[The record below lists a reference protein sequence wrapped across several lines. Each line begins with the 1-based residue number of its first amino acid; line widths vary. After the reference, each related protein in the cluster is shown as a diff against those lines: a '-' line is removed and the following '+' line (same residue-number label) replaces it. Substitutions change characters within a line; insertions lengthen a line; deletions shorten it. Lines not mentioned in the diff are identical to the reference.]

1 MSLPT
6 KQIRILHAAETVKG
20 GIATVMRQLV
30 SAQSASTELN
40 VVGCLVPAAH
50 AGELVPVD
58 SKILRVYARTG
69 RNAISLLRFFCAFT
83 WLVVRDRPDVVHLH
97 STFAGILGRLSL
109 LFLRGLIRPRI
120 VYCPHA
126 FSFLMHTSSATRS
139 AYVFIEK
146 VLAFRTDRI
155 ICVSE
160 HEMRHAIE
168 SGLPSDRLVLIH
180 NGVMEK
186 LPKTHA
192 IRRNANCVHLLF
204 VGRLDR
210 QKGFDVLLESMEAL
224 EREAFHLTVVGGS
237 VHDRTNAPAR
247 SNITYVGWL
256 DAIGTECA
264 FRAADVLIVPSRWEG
279 FAMVPLEA
287 MSHGLPVIAS
297 DSSSF
302 PEMITHGVNGLLFPV
317 EDSAMLVECIRSRSI
332 EDWATMGHN
341 GYLMHRERFTSSRM
355 LRETAHIYFDVTRTS
370 SGSTATRP
378 RDSIKAMSAMAIDGE
393 MQKQGSAYAALELIP
408 LVSVYIPTKNRLPL
422 LQRAVQSVLNQT
434 YPNIELV
441 VADDGSTDG
450 SREYLSALAESGTIK
465 LVLMPSSMGA
475 CVARNFAITA
485 STGEFVTGLDDD
497 DYFLPHRIADFVDR
511 WRRLDGSYGAVAG
524 LYQATRLL
532 LVSGE
537 ERIFTKMQTSS
548 EELRSRNH
556 VGTQV
561 FAPKEHFI
569 GAGLFDPAMPCW
581 QDWDLWTRMAARF
594 GTFIGGGN
602 DSYVWDMSTVSSH
615 TSNKPE
621 FQIRH
626 GFMLFAHKLK
636 LRSHW
641 DRAGPLG
648 TLSLYPQ
655 VRLAAAEI
663 VTLALSAHWRY
674 AVKYVARKVLGESYS
689 HRLRMYF
696 KQKATQ
702 RI

>member
-1 MSLPT
+1 M
-6 KQIRILHAAETVKG
+6 
-20 GIATVMRQLV
+20 
-30 SAQSASTELN
+30 
-40 VVGCLVPAAH
+40 
-50 AGELVPVD
+50 
-58 SKILRVYARTG
+58 
-69 RNAISLLRFFCAFT
+69 LRFFCAFT
-83 WLVVRDRPDVVHLH
+83 WLVIRERPDVVHLH
-97 STFAGILGRLSL
+97 STFAGILGRFSL

-126 FSFLMHTSSATRS
+126 FAFLMQTSSVTRS
-139 AYVFIEK
+139 AYAFIERA
-146 VLAFRTDRI
+146 LALWTDRI

-160 HEMRHAIE
+160 HEMRHAVE
-168 SGLPSDRLVLIH
+168 SGLPHDRLVLIH
-180 NGVMEK
+180 NGVSERM
-186 LPKTHA
+186 PKSGVVGDA
-192 IRRNANCVHLLF
+192 SDVQLLF
-204 VGRLDR
+204 VGRLDH
-210 QKGFDVLLESMEAL
+210 QKGFDVLLDAMEKL
-224 EREAFHLTVVGGS
+224 EHEAFHLTVVGGS
-237 VHDRTNAPAR
+237 VLGRTQPPAR
-247 SNITYVGWL
+247 PNITYAGWL
-256 DAIGTECA
+256 DAGGAERA

-297 DSSSF
+297 DCSSF

-317 EDSAMLVECIRSRSI
+317 EDGAMLVECIRSRSI
-332 EDWATMGHN
+332 GEWAAMGRN
-341 GYLMHRERFTSSRM
+341 GYLTHRERFTSSRM
-355 LRETAHIYFDVTRTS
+355 LRETAHVYFDVTRTPS
-370 SGSTATRP
+370 DAAAARP
-378 RDSIKAMSAMAIDGE
+378 RYSMENRNAIEAMSAFVTDKDE
-393 MQKQGSAYAALELIP
+393 MQKQDTTYTSPDSPP
-408 LVSVYIPTKNRLPL
+408 LVSVYIPTKNRLLL

-450 SREYLSALAESGTIK
+450 SREYLSTLAEAGTIK

-485 STGEFVTGLDDD
+485 TTGEFVTGLDDD
-497 DYFLPHRIADFVDR
+497 DYFLPHRIGDFVDR
-511 WRRLDGSYGAVAG
+511 WRRVDSSYGAVAG

-537 ERIFTKMQTSS
+537 ERVFTKMQTSS
-548 EELRSRNH
+548 EELRSRNY

-561 FAPKEHFI
+561 FAPKAHFI

-602 DSYVWDMSTVSSH
+602 ASYVWDMSTVGSH

-626 GFMLFAHKLK
+626 GFQLFAHKLK
-636 LRSHW
+636 LRSSR

-655 VRLAAAEI
+655 VRLAPAEI
-663 VTLALSAHWRY
+663 VTLALSPHWRD
-674 AVKYVARKVLGESYS
+674 AVKYVARKVLSESYS
-689 HRLRMYF
+689 QRLRMYF
-696 KQKATQ
+696 KQKITQ